1 MGRSPSMRRRRVG
14 CGGFPGS
21 TPPATACRL
30 SDLGENGNGTFRTP
44 HGIDSWQSTNPATTG
59 CPLAARDCRT
69 PQPCKPRGEWRAIRM
84 GDASSLA
91 LSLSKG
97 RVGTGDETPLPRRRQ
112 SDEKVPSPFPG
123 KTLGTRPR
131 SGCLNLHCRELC
143 RNHQSPD
150 RNHDPDCNR
159 CDGRARRPCAP
170 PGNPS

>member
-1 MGRSPSMRRRRVG
+1 MSLRAFNTLSPHSSSDTLSLIRLVPTLRRSLVAPI
-14 CGGFPGS
+14 
-21 TPPATACRL
+21 
-30 SDLGENGNGTFRTP
+30 

-131 SGCLNLHCRELC
+131 SGCLRLGVRAEPLRKTEPREVFLLSV
-143 RNHQSPD
+143 QDVDS
-150 RNHDPDCNR
+150 
-159 CDGRARRPCAP
+159 
-170 PGNPS
+170 NP